1 MGLENGYHT
10 LVSTANKTL
19 LPFGST
25 YLCER
30 SFSAMTAIKTKYWN
44 KLNLEQDLEIAILQN
59 VKLRFQKIMKH
70 IQSTL
75 VSVKK
80 YFY

>member
-1 MGLENGYHT
+1 
-10 LVSTANKTL
+10 
-19 LPFGST
+19 
-25 YLCER
+25 
-30 SFSAMTAIKTKYWN
+30 MTAIKTKYWN